1 MSDEFIKPIILDEE
15 IILDPTKE
23 IMSKTD
29 AEGIFEFVNEYFVEV
44 SGYEEYELLGK
55 SMHCTQHPDMPDVI
69 FKILWEKLLQKQ
81 NFNVLVKN
89 LSKSGKYYWAI
100 SDYAFK
106 DDENGN
112 LIAIYNR
119 RKVATREAIAYFD
132 KLYTKLKDI
141 EKESGFLYSEK
152 YLEGHLEERGK
163 TIEEILIEFQSNVTA
178 KTITPP
184 VDTSPIEVPVQPE
197 ITPEITIDST
207 QQKVEEPMQIIDNT
221 VAEESMSIKERL
233 ARIKALQEQTK
244 LALNK
249 SLETKKTPPPPI
261 FESKIE
267 QSVQPI
273 QQETIEPQIQNEVE
287 KIEKKPKKGGLFQK
301 LFGKT
306 EEELEAEKNRKK

>member
-1 MSDEFIKPIILDEE
+1 MSDEFIKPILLDEE

-69 FKILWEKLLQKQ
+69 FKMLWEKLLQKQ

-163 TIEEILIEFQSNVTA
+163 TIEGILTEFQSNITA
-178 KTITPP
+178 KTITP
-184 VDTSPIEVPVQPE
+184 VATNPIEISVH
-197 ITPEITIDST
+197 PEITIDST
-207 QQKVEEPMQIIDNT
+207 QQNVEEPMQIIDNT
-221 VAEESMSIKERL
+221 VTEENISIKERL

-244 LALNK
+244 LALDK
-249 SLETKKTPPPPI
+249 SLETKKVITPPTFIP
-261 FESKIE
+261 KVE
-267 QSVQPI
+267 QPVQQPL
-273 QQETIEPQIQNEVE
+273 QQEREEPKVQNEIE
-287 KIEKKPKKGGLFQK
+287 KIEKKPKKAGLFQK

>member
-1 MSDEFIKPIILDEE
+1 MSDEFKKPIILDKE

-69 FKILWEKLLQKQ
+69 FKMLWEKLLQKQ
-81 NFNVLVKN
+81 NFKILVKN
-89 LSKSGKYYWAI
+89 LAKDGKYYWAI

-119 RKVATREAIAYFD
+119 RKIATREAIAYFD
-132 KLYTKLKDI
+132 KLYAKLKDI
-141 EKESGFLYSEK
+141 EKESGFIYSEK
-152 YLEGHLEERGK
+152 YLEGHLEEQGK
-163 TIEEILIEFQSNVTA
+163 TIEEILSNFQPNIQVQTTPVTTNQVEMPTQPTSTMDA
-178 KTITPP
+178 MLQKT
-184 VDTSPIEVPVQPE
+184 
-197 ITPEITIDST
+197 
-207 QQKVEEPMQIIDNT
+207 EEPMQIIDNT
-221 VAEESMSIKERL
+221 VVEGNISIKDRL

-244 LALNK
+244 LALSK
-249 SLETKKTPPPPI
+249 SLETKKVTTPPTFVP
-261 FESKIE
+261 K
-267 QSVQPI
+267 VAPI
-273 QQETIEPQIQNEVE
+273 QPQIQKTVEPPIQNEVE
-287 KIEKKPKKGGLFQK
+287 KIEKKPKKAGLFQK

>member
-1 MSDEFIKPIILDEE
+1 MSDELKKPILLDEE
-15 IILDPTKE
+15 IILDPAKE

-69 FKILWEKLLQKQ
+69 FKMLWEKLLQKQ
-81 NFNVLVKN
+81 NFNILVKN
-89 LSKSGKYYWAI
+89 LAKNGKYYWAI

-112 LIAIYNR
+112 LVAIYNR

-141 EKESGFLYSEK
+141 EKESGFIYSEK

-163 TIEEILIEFQSNVTA
+163 TIQEILAEFQHN
-178 KTITPP
+178 TIKTPP
-184 VDTSPIEVPVQPE
+184 VTTNSIETSMQVETTMNNSIL
-197 ITPEITIDST
+197 
-207 QQKVEEPMQIIDNT
+207 QKEEPMQIVDNT
-221 VAEESMSIKERL
+221 VAEENISIKDRL

-244 LALNK
+244 LALSK
-249 SLETKKTPPPPI
+249 SLETKRTVTSPTFVPKT
-261 FESKIE
+261 E
-267 QSVQPI
+267 QQPI
-273 QQETIEPQIQNEVE
+273 VPSQPQKTVEPQVQKEIEE
-287 KIEKKPKKGGLFQK
+287 IEKKPKKAGLFQK